1 MKRESTPHNSPQSPQ
16 DATSF
21 DPTPI
26 EVEDP
31 INTQILTVSEDK
43 VQGFERCPISKI
55 AEMTDL
61 PTDLILTR
69 IKAMLDAGVI
79 RRVRQTLM
87 ATNLA
92 PGALIAWKVPADKI
106 NDAFEYMFANDPF
119 TGHVV
124 LRSTDGDT
132 PGSTYKLWTT
142 LKVPKPYSMT
152 KHCDYLA
159 SKTGAQDYVLLPAK
173 NVFSLGVG
181 HMRRRQLKPGDRSE
195 TPGRVHN
202 VTVTDLSDLEWKV
215 LMALKR
221 EFTSAELT
229 LNLWQPRAQEIGLSL
244 DEFCHI
250 ADELNNRR
258 VIGRFSTFLEH
269 VKKTKTGKTVSRYN
283 ALYHWAV
290 SPGQELQAGIEV
302 GRHHCMTHAYWR
314 DGGPT
319 FGNVNIMGVSHGN
332 DKDNVLQHKAAIDAH
347 LKEAGIPVLYTNIF
361 WGGRSEIKPSEISPI
376 VYKQWCE
383 KFNLTPADMHA

>member
-1 MKRESTPHNSPQSPQ
+1 MNREN
-16 DATSF
+16 
-21 DPTPI
+21 PTHESGQTDIIPI

-31 INTQILTVSEDK
+31 INTQILTISEDK
-43 VQGFERCPISKI
+43 VQGFERCPLTKIS
-55 AEMTDL
+55 ELSDVPLDTV
-61 PTDLILTR
+61 TTR
-69 IKAMLDAGVI
+69 IKAMLDAGII

-92 PGALIAWKVPADKI
+92 PGALIAWKVPQDKL
-106 NDAFEYMFANDPF
+106 NDAFEYMFKNDNF

-124 LRSTDGDT
+124 LRSTD
-132 PGSTYKLWTT
+132 PGTAGSEYKLWTT

-159 SKTGAQDYVLLPAK
+159 SKTGAEDYILLPAK
-173 NVFSLGVG
+173 KVFSLGVG
-181 HMRRRQLKPGDRSE
+181 HMRRRKLKPGDRSD

-202 VTVTDLSDLEWKV
+202 VTVTDLTDQEWQV

-221 EFTSAELT
+221 EFKSSELT
-229 LNLWQPRAQEIGLSL
+229 TNLWESRAKEIGLSI
-244 DEFCHI
+244 DEFSAI

-269 VKKTKTGKTVSRYN
+269 HKKNASGKTVSRYN

-290 SPGQELQAGIEV
+290 PPGQELEAGIEV
-302 GRHHCMTHAYWR
+302 GRHTCMTHAYWR
-314 DGGPT
+314 DGGAT

-332 DKDNVLQHKAAIDAH
+332 DKENVLEHKAAIDAH

-361 WGGRSEIKPSEISPI
+361 WGGRSEIKPSEISPL
-376 VYKQWCE
+376 VYLDWCKQH
-383 KFNLTPADMHA
+383 NLNPEDMKA